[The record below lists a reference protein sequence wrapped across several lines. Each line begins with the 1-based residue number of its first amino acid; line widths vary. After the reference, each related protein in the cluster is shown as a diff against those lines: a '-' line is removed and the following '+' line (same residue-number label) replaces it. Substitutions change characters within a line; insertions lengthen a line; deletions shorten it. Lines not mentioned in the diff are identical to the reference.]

1 MSERSE
7 RRRENWEDDADVR
20 NYHEKQSTLDSED
33 QNRQVPVPMAKGKN
47 RPSVTGE
54 MDSDIPAVMQDI
66 MDVNQRATLRKL
78 DTQ

>member
-1 MSERSE
+1 MNKRKGG
-7 RRRENWEDDADVR
+7 RENSEDDADVR

-33 QNRQVPVPMAKGKN
+33 QNHQVPVPMAKGKN